1 MTEKIELP
9 PRMLELYRLL
19 RTDRDTPIAAL
30 HEKFIGRR
38 APTKTR
44 DAQLRITPYIHRLN
58 EHIRPHGLLV
68 RPGEKRRT
76 YRLYSI

>member
-1 MTEKIELP
+1 
-9 PRMLELYRLL
+9 MLELYRLL

-44 DAQLRITPYIHRLN
+44 DAQLRITPTFIASTSISAPTACSCARA
-58 EHIRPHGLLV
+58 
-68 RPGEKRRT
+68 KRRT